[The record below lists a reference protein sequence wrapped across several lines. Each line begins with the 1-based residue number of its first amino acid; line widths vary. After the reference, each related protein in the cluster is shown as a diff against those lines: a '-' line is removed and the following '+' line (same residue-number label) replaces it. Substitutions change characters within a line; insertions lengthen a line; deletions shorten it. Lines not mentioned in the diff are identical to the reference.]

1 MKMPN
6 RSALAALALAGALW
20 GLTVPLSKLAL
31 TWMGPSWL
39 AVARFAAAA
48 PVLAVVGRRGLRD
61 ALRLRVAATGAVG
74 FGAVIVLQNI
84 GIEHTSVS
92 HAALVVGAVPVLVT
106 LIGAGLGGAIGR
118 PLAWTGYLLA
128 LVGIGLTAGGGGSGA
143 TMSGDLLVLVSAVLS
158 AAVIVV
164 QPRLLA
170 GRDPAAVTA
179 VQFAA
184 GSLFALPVAVLTQGA
199 PHTSGSASATV
210 AFGLLALVG
219 TLLPFWLFAFGQSRV
234 PASLAGAFVNLEPVV
249 GAAIGWLAF
258 GNTAALTQI
267 MGAIAVL
274 GGIALSAGSSG
285 SGAEQR
291 RTNAAPL
298 RPWRPSARLRP
309 DLRSTAQHR
318 TAAPCPQ
325 LGEHTAATA
334 SSARRFLRSVPGP
347 GRGRL
352 RRRAAPVV
360 DGVDPRADL
369 ARRESPPLAS
379 RRSPG
384 SDPRSPLSF

>member
-92 HAALVVGAVPVLVT
+92 HAALVVGAVPVLVA
-106 LIGAGLGGAIGR
+106 LIGAGLGGAIAR

-291 RTNAAPL
+291 RTNAPPL
-298 RPWRPSARLRP
+298 RPRPSARLRP

-369 ARRESPPLAS
+369 ARRGSPPLAS